1 MYRSFC
7 STRFSFW
14 KSLPSSSLGLARY
27 VSAFESAT
35 EHRASCQQDKSA
47 IIIHEGTVVRTTEA
61 RAKERLDRG
70 QILNAFCR

>member
-35 EHRASCQQDKSA
+35 EHRASCQDKSA